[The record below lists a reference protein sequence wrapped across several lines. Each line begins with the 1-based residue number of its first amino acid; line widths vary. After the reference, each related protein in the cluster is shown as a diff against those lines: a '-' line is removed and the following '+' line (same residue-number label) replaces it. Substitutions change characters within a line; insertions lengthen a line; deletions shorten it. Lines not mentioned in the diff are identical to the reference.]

1 MRKNEWQAPL
11 IALVF
16 TWLCLAGVSAI
27 VYNNRFEPP
36 SKSFQLL

>member
-11 IALVF
+11 IALLF
-16 TWLCLAGVSAI
+16 TWLCLGCVSAI
-27 VYNNRFEPP
+27 VHHNRYEPP